1 MAREKI
7 EIKKIKSA
15 TARQVTFSKRRRGL
29 FKKAE
34 ELSVLCDAE
43 VALIVFSATGKLF
56 EFASS
61 SVKDILE
68 KRCTD
73 SQNLQKEEHPYF
85 DLNIDDNIYAS
96 LRLEV
101 AQESLRLRY
110 PLLVLTAVHLKYIF
124 MLYIVRQMRGEE
136 LKTLTIHELL
146 HLEKILEE
154 GLTRVLEKKVHQIMD
169 QINDLREKEKQLT
182 GENER
187 LKQQMAKEEKQVVTE
202 SENLTCEDGQS
213 AESVSDALHSRTLLD
228 RVNVNSDTTLKL
240 GLPV

>member
-7 EIKKIKSA
+7 EIKKIKNA

-34 ELSVLCDAE
+34 ELAVLCDAE
-43 VALIVFSATGKLF
+43 VALIVFSANGKLF

-85 DLNIDDNIYAS
+85 DLNIDDSTHAS

-101 AQESLRLRY
+101 AQESLRL
-110 PLLVLTAVHLKYIF
+110 
-124 MLYIVRQMRGEE
+124 RQMRGEE

-154 GLTRVLEKKVHQIMD
+154 GLTRVLEKKGHQMMD
-169 QINDLREKEKQLT
+169 QINDLQEKQKQLT
-182 GENER
+182 EENER
-187 LKQQMAKEEKQVVTE
+187 LKQQMAKEEKQVVIE

-213 AESVSDALHSRTLLD
+213 SESVSDALHSRMPLD
-228 RVNVNSDTTLKL
+228 RVDVNSDTTLKL

>member
-101 AQESLRLRY
+101 AQESLRL
-110 PLLVLTAVHLKYIF
+110 
-124 MLYIVRQMRGEE
+124 RQMRGEE